1 MRISDWS
8 SDVCS
13 SDLVLDVRAEI
24 EDQARAHGVVV
35 DVVVVTRTNA
45 RNIVQIPVPALMIDG
60 NAKACTVRQ
69 RRVENT
75 LEATH
80 AEVAGGTLEITAEF
94 RRRLF
99 RHQQHRA
106 AGRVAAKQR
115 AR

>member
-1 MRISDWS
+1 
-8 SDVCS
+8 
-13 SDLVLDVRAEI
+13 
-24 EDQARAHGVVV
+24 
-35 DVVVVTRTNA
+35 
-45 RNIVQIPVPALMIDG
+45 MIDG

-106 AGRVAAKQR
+106 AGRVAATQR
-115 AR
+115 ALRAFEPLHVLQVEETAGADTNARRRPLRGESGRGAGREKV

>member
-35 DVVVVTRTNA
+35 DVVVVTRTND

-80 AEVAGGTLEITAEF
+80 AEVAGGTLEINARPEES
-94 RRRLF
+94 
-99 RHQQHRA
+99 
-106 AGRVAAKQR
+106 RVGKEWVRTCLSWGGPYQ
-115 AR
+115 

>member
-1 MRISDWS
+1 
-8 SDVCS
+8 
-13 SDLVLDVRAEI
+13 
-24 EDQARAHGVVV
+24 
-35 DVVVVTRTNA
+35 
-45 RNIVQIPVPALMIDG
+45 MIDG

-115 AR
+115 ALRAFDHLHVLQVEETAGADSTEERRGGKAWVSPCRSQWSRTK